1 MSIITFLKPFKYKKL
16 CWGKY
21 NVSSFKVQNDEEPIP
36 IYGIDKDS
44 KFISLKDSKG
54 EKIQFNKVILTK
66 ALAEKLNIN
75 KRDRIKIYNIY
86 NDKGFL

>member
-1 MSIITFLKPFKYKKL
+1 MSIITFLKPFKYKNYV
-16 CWGKY
+16 GEKY

-54 EKIQFNKVILTK
+54 EKYSL
-66 ALAEKLNIN
+66 
-75 KRDRIKIYNIY
+75 IKSY
-86 NDKGFL
+86 